1 MGEWIQKLR
10 KIRGLG
16 WLILA
21 FIIGVILLVLPTET
35 TNTTGYKGAS
45 SEGSFSF
52 ETISDIP
59 SYEAYLAHKIAQ
71 MTNALTGASD
81 AVVLVTLDSLPVN
94 SAGSTSYFGADT
106 VVKQTTVPDVRG
118 IAVVCHGG
126 NQPDVQ
132 LAVISM
138 LTAAFDIPAS
148 RVYVGE

>member
-35 TNTTGYKGAS
+35 PNAAGYKGAS
-45 SEGSFSF
+45 GGSFSF

-118 IAVVCHGG
+118 VAVVCRGG